1 MRPRQVG
8 SRAATVRSFKYA
20 VVHLENI
27 ELNTES

>member
-1 MRPRQVG
+1 MRLRQVD
-8 SRAATVRSFKYA
+8 SRASTLSSFKYA